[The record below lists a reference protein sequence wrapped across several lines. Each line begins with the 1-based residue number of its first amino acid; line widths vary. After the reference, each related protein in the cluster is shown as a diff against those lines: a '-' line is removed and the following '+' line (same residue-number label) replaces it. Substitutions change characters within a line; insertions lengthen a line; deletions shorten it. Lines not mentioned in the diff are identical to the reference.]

1 MTIIKQAIDDDVIYT
16 LENTLDELLKDE
28 MLIELFNKKEIL
40 DTYIWGVPKSTRNS
54 NLIKVICQGDIM
66 IFGQKNKIK
75 YIGEI
80 IITSL
85 DLNLR
90 DEEPKLISNVFWAK
104 DDYELLYFMKPVIT
118 VSGDMSNFNSYIG
131 YNESAMFRGISRVAK
146 SDVKNGDDGKIT
158 ILKLEIIVF

>member
-1 MTIIKQAIDDDVIYT
+1 MSGRHNDFWT
-16 LENTLDELLKDE
+16 E
-28 MLIELFNKKEIL
+28 
-40 DTYIWGVPKSTRNS
+40 
-54 NLIKVICQGDIM
+54 
-66 IFGQKNKIK
+66 K

-118 VSGDMSNFNSYIG
+118 VSGDMSNFNRYIG
-131 YNESAMFRGISRVAK
+131 YNVSAMFRGISRVAK
-146 SDVKNGDDGKIT
+146 SDVKNVDDGKIT